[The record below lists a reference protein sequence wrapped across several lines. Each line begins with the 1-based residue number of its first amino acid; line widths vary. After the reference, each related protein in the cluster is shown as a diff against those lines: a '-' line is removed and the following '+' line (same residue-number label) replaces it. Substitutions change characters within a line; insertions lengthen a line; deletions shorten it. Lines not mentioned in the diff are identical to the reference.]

1 MVKKPLT
8 LDQVKAIIDK
18 SDAPDAT
25 KRQRKNKADQMV
37 HGKMGVYCT
46 ALRKKVN
53 ISPGTAKMYA
63 VSIGKGRS
71 AIFLEG
77 TSPKCITK
85 AGKKTSARTILAN
98 VLSSAVTGRASSAPK
113 RAKSRSRSRSK
124 GRKRSKSR
132 SKSRSKKR
140 KRSKSRSRS
149 RSKRRR

>member
-37 HGKMGVYCT
+37 HGKMGIYCT

-53 ISPGTAKMYA
+53 ITPGTAKMYA

-85 AGKKTSARTILAN
+85 DGKKTSARTILAN

-113 RAKSRSRSRSK
+113 RSKSRSKSK
-124 GRKRSKSR
+124 GRKKSR

-140 KRSKSRSRS
+140 KKSRS